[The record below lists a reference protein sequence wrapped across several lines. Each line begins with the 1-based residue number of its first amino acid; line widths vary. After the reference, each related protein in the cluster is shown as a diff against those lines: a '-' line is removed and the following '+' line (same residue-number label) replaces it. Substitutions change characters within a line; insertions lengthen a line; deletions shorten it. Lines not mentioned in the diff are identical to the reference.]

1 MSKARFGLKWN
12 QWMPG
17 PTLRSLE
24 QIKHIRRDDYGGAKG
39 AFAEPQ
45 CLMLSY
51 YRICMGIMLC
61 SRNPLFIKNPAV
73 FYAIWIKL
81 I

>member
-1 MSKARFGLKWN
+1 MGQS
-12 QWMPG
+12 
-17 PTLRSLE
+17 E
-24 QIKHIRRDDYGGAKG
+24 HIRRDDYGRPRGTL
-39 AFAEPQ
+39 AEPQ

-51 YRICMGIMLC
+51 YRLWMGIVLC